1 MNINKEKVLNNTSG
15 RDIIAKMYQSIYQRS
30 IEREVSATGVG
41 IHSGNPVTMRLVP
54 AKPGEGIQFVLQYGG
69 ANKGTNK
76 VTDTVKI
83 PAHFSMV
90 KNTMLATTLTSGDA
104 NISTVEHLMA
114 TLSAFSVDNLT
125 IYVDGSELPVMD
137 GSAAEL
143 VLLLNSGGIVETKQK
158 REFAVVTDKIS
169 VKSGDSWATL
179 TPKEGGLFI
188 DYTIVYENPHVG
200 TQRFEFKLTPDFFV
214 KEIAPAR
221 TFGLLEDV
229 QSMYKQGLAL
239 GGTLENAL
247 IIGDDGVLNPDGF
260 RFPDECVRH
269 KCLDALGD
277 LALFGMPII
286 GKFTAYKSG
295 HMLNHLL
302 VKELSESGKY
312 HIVEGRA
319 EEKVDL

>member
-1 MNINKEKVLNNTSG
+1 MNNTPG
-15 RDIIAKMYQSIYQRS
+15 RDIIAKMYQNIYQRS
-30 IEREVSATGVG
+30 IEREVSTTGVG
-41 IHSGNPVTMRLVP
+41 IHSGTPVTMRLQP
-54 AKPGEGIQFVLQYGG
+54 AMPGEGIQFVLQYET
-69 ANKGTNK
+69 KTGTNTG
-76 VTDTVKI
+76 TDTVKI

-90 KNTMLATTLTSGDA
+90 KNTTLATTLTKGDA

-114 TLSAFSVDNLT
+114 ALSAFGIDNLT
-125 IYVDGSELPVMD
+125 IYVDGSELPVLD
-137 GSAAEL
+137 GSAKGL
-143 VLLLNSGGIVETKQK
+143 VSLLNSAGIFETKQK
-158 REFAVVTDKIS
+158 REFAVVGDKVS
-169 VKSGDSWATL
+169 VKSGDCRAEL

-200 TQRFEFKLTPDFFV
+200 TQRFEFKLTPDFFER
-214 KEIAPAR
+214 EIAPAR
-221 TFGLLEDV
+221 TYGLLEDV
-229 QSMYKQGLAL
+229 QSMHERGLAL

-247 IIGDDGVLNPDGF
+247 VIGNDGVLNPDGF

-302 VKELSESGKY
+302 VKELAESGKY
-312 HIVEGRA
+312 HIIEGRS
-319 EEKVDL
+319 EEKIGL